1 MKIIEEKN
9 ITQNVL
15 AGLDAMSSTREN
27 AIENFAPNFIKK
39 AIKTFA
45 GVKGTEIYN
54 GFKNG
59 NLIYLSKV
67 LQKNIMLQI
76 TNLIKHFTNAKAVDG
91 ISFSASRGKY

>member
-1 MKIIEEKN
+1 
-9 ITQNVL
+9 
-15 AGLDAMSSTREN
+15 MSSTREN

-67 LQKNIMLQI
+67 LQKI
-76 TNLIKHFTNAKAVDG
+76 
-91 ISFSASRGKY
+91 